1 MRLLSTKKLQFK
13 EFPDDE
19 IPKYAILSHRWEKE
33 ELSYRDIQSEITQ
46 RDTRGPSEGP
56 LRNKRT
62 NHKIHEF
69 RLMALQNGYEWVW
82 IDTCCIDKSSS
93 AELQESINSMY
104 KWYRESDVCYAYL
117 SDVSTSTE
125 NARHKGSTSSK
136 PWIKSFQDSD
146 WFTRG
151 WTLQEMLA
159 PGILVFFDKNWDRC
173 GNRVELQDAIQVATG
188 INATILIKASSK
200 DIAYLRPIRSGR
212 VFSWAANR
220 RTSRQEDRAYSLLG
234 IFNINMPMLYGETD
248 RAFYRLQTEIIEE
261 YEDIS
266 MLAWNYTEAD
276 NGFAPN
282 GLAKSP
288 SQFQN
293 YQNLIG
299 KDIDRVPYVAFSP
312 RIIARGL
319 QASLKI
325 MNDPY
330 EKRLGYA
337 VLAYERNKKSLVL
350 PVLFCCLT
358 FVRTPIQNECV
369 RFSDPVWIPSR
380 FVDTARPKPICFV
393 RHVET
398 THLYEPGDGI
408 SLGSAVWRDYTTTL
422 TYPTQAQV
430 GSRHFPAVFGR
441 FSTTP
446 DNTEKDYT
454 FVIELAARSDAKR
467 RYVVIVDY
475 RSNGTSIANDMTA
488 TVIRCRWP
496 IKLTYAMELVNR
508 RQAGHKFDSC
518 TLLDKYGNAISTRE
532 IVCISHFTSLWDKKG
547 LDRLPRSNLPPRN
560 NTEVHVLGCV
570 RRGPFIGKS

>member
-19 IPKYAILSHRWEKE
+19 TPKYAILSHRWEKE
-33 ELSYRDIQSEITQ
+33 ELSYQDIQNEITS
-46 RDTRGPSEGP
+46 RDTHGPSGGS

-104 KWYRESDVCYAYL
+104 KWYMESDVCYAYL

-125 NARHKGSTSSK
+125 NARHKRSTSSK
-136 PWIKSFQDSD
+136 PWIKSFQDSG

-159 PGILVFFDKNWDRC
+159 PGNLVFFDKNWDRC
-173 GNRVELQDAIQVATG
+173 GNRVELRDAIQVATG
-188 INATILIKASSK
+188 INATILTKASFK
-200 DIAYLRPIRSGR
+200 DIAYLRPIRSGKI
-212 VFSWAANR
+212 FSWAANR
-220 RTSRQEDRAYSLLG
+220 RTSRHEDRAYSLLG

-248 RAFYRLQTEIIEE
+248 RAFYRLQTEIIKE

-282 GLAKSP
+282 GLAKTP

-293 YQNLIG
+293 YQSLIG
-299 KDIDRVPYVAFSP
+299 KGIDRVPYVAFSP

-337 VLAYERNKKSLVL
+337 VLAYERNRRSLVL

-369 RFSDPVWIPSR
+369 RFSDPVWVPSR
-380 FVDTARPKPICFV
+380 FVDTARSKPICFI

-398 THLYEPGDGI
+398 AHLYEPGDGI
-408 SLGSAVWRDYTTTL
+408 SLGSAVWRDYTTIL
-422 TYPTQAQV
+422 TYPTQAQA
-430 GSRHFPAVFGR
+430 GRRHFPAVFGR

-475 RSNGTSIANDMTA
+475 RSDGTSIANDMTA
-488 TVIRCRWP
+488 TVIRRRWP
-496 IKLTYAMELVNR
+496 IQLTYAMKLVKR

-518 TLLDKYGNAISTRE
+518 KLPDKYGNGIPTRE
-532 IVCISHFTSLWDKKG
+532 IVLVSHFTSLWDKKDF
-547 LDRLPRSNLPPRN
+547 DRLLRSNLRSRN

-570 RRGPFIGKS
+570 KRGPFIGKS